1 MGMITLKAPT
11 QPIESATLYDVYAGS
26 KKLAVHL
33 VAADGFELV
42 REGDEPNGIRAV
54 DIPAAY
60 EEHVKNYTAIPKI
73 DKEEDI
79 NGNY

>member
-1 MGMITLKAPT
+1 MEMIIIKSPI
-11 QPIESATLYDVYAGS
+11 QPIESATLYDVYTGGE
-26 KKLAVHL
+26 KGAVRL

-42 REGDEPNGIRAV
+42 REGEEPNGILAV

-60 EEHVKNYTAIPKI
+60 EEHIKNYTAIPKI